1 MKQTLSLI
9 KKFVD
14 VDISPQEI
22 ANILTLSGMEVES
35 IENETPSFEGV
46 VSAEMKEV
54 EKHPSADK
62 LSIAKVYDGEN
73 DYTIVCGA
81 SNCRKG
87 IKVAL
92 ARIGSQLTDEDK
104 KKWKIKKTKLRG
116 VESEGMLCAAEE
128 LCLTEKSEGILELEN
143 DIEIGKDLSFLSDP
157 IFDISL
163 TPNLGHCLSTL
174 GISRELCAL
183 LNKEIHI
190 PTFEL
195 KESDKPASK
204 EIEISLNTE
213 KCQRYACRII
223 EDVKIVES
231 PFWLKKDLESCGYR
245 PINAVVDVINY
256 AMILFGQPMHAF
268 DYDKISGKTISVQKT
283 KKNVSLLTLD
293 GEIREIPIDSLIIS
307 DKDSPIAIAGI
318 MGGQSSAISDN
329 TNKILIESAYF
340 DPITIR
346 RTSKNLNLRS
356 ESSIR
361 FEKGTDPN
369 MVLYVLDFATN
380 LINSICGGNILNG
393 YVDKKSDSFS
403 PKKISIRLKKL
414 NNIIGKEFS
423 INEVES
429 IFKRLGFSS
438 KEQETQALLVT
449 VPFYRHDIEQEIDL
463 IEEVIRIY
471 GYNNIE
477 KKQSFFNF
485 SDMPFAP
492 LYELESKLRNYALQ
506 EGMQEFVT
514 CDLIS
519 PEMIETLSKAYKKD
533 VIEVIHAKS
542 KEQSVLRPT
551 LLCNFLEIIKFNNDH
566 KNFDIAAF
574 EIGRVHF
581 KENDKFLEQPVISLV
596 MSGKNHSQHWQDKPK
611 NIDFYDLKGSIE
623 NIFSQF
629 KINKVE
635 FNNSQY
641 EDFHPYIQAN
651 ISIENTNVGVI
662 AEVHPQLLSKY
673 SIKEKVYFA
682 EINTSVLIEK
692 IKDKIKINDI
702 CPYPSTERDLTLT
715 IPKDLKAT
723 EILKYINNVKSKLL
737 EKVNIIDLYKDENI
751 NIDTQNITLRFT
763 YTDTSKTI
771 SFEQA
776 EKEHERI
783 TKEIK
788 EKLKDFL
795 KNTNTSS

>member
-14 VDISPQEI
+14 VDISSTEI

-46 VSAEMKEV
+46 VSAEIKEV
-54 EKHPSADK
+54 EKHPSADR
-62 LSIAKVYDGEN
+62 LSIAKVYDGEK
-73 DYTIVCGA
+73 DYSIVCGA

-92 ARIGSQLTDEDK
+92 AKIGAQLTDENN
-104 KKWKIKKTKLRG
+104 KKWKIKRSKLRG
-116 VESEGMLCAAEE
+116 IESEGMLCASEE
-128 LCLTEKSEGILELEN
+128 LCLSEKSEGILELED

-163 TPNLGHCLSTL
+163 TPNLGHCLSSL
-174 GISRELCAL
+174 GIARELAAL
-183 LNKEIHI
+183 LDKEIHM
-190 PTFEL
+190 PSFQL
-195 KESDKPASK
+195 KESDKPANK
-204 EIEISLNTE
+204 EIDISLNTE

-223 EDVKIVES
+223 EGIKIIES

-245 PINAVVDVINY
+245 PINAVVDSINY
-256 AMILFGQPMHAF
+256 AMLLFGQPMHAF
-268 DYDKISGKTISVQKT
+268 DYDKISGKTISIQKT
-283 KKNVSLLTLD
+283 KKNISLLTLD
-293 GEIREIPIDSLIIS
+293 GEIREVPIDSLIIS
-307 DKDSPIAIAGI
+307 DKESPIAIAGI
-318 MGGQSSAISDN
+318 MGGQSSAISDG
-329 TNKILIESAYF
+329 TTKILIESAYF

-369 MVLYVLDFATN
+369 IVIYALDFATH
-380 LINSICGGNILNG
+380 LINSICGGTILNG
-393 YVDKKSDSFS
+393 AVDAKLENFP

-414 NNIIGKEFS
+414 NSIIGKEFS
-423 INEVES
+423 LNEVES

-438 KEQETQALLVT
+438 KEQELQSLLVT
-449 VPFYRHDIEQEIDL
+449 VPYYRHDIEQEIDL
-463 IEEVIRIY
+463 IEEIIRIY

-477 KKQSFFNF
+477 KKQSFFKF

-519 PEMIETLSKAYKKD
+519 PEMISTLSKEYKKD

-542 KEQSVLRPT
+542 KEQSMLRPT
-551 LLCNFLEIIKFNNDH
+551 LLCNFLEVIKFNNDH
-566 KNFDIAAF
+566 RNFNISAF

-581 KENDKFLEQPVISLV
+581 KDNDKFLEQPVISFV
-596 MSGKNHSQHWQDKPK
+596 MSGKNHSLHWQDKPK
-611 NIDFYDLKGSIE
+611 NIDFFDLKGSIE
-623 NIFSQF
+623 NIFSQL
-629 KINKVE
+629 KIKKVE

-651 ISIENTNVGVI
+651 ISVDNANVGVI

-673 SIKEKVYFA
+673 DIKEKVYFA
-682 EINTSVLIEK
+682 EISTSFLIEK
-692 IKDKIKINDI
+692 MKDKIKINEI
-702 CPYPSTERDLTLT
+702 CPYPSSERDLTIT
-715 IPKDLKAT
+715 IPKDLKSN
-723 EILKYINNVKSKLL
+723 EILKFIHNFKSKLL
-737 EKVNIIDLYKDENI
+737 EKVKIIDLYKDESA
-751 NIDTQNITLRFT
+751 DTQNLTLRFT

-788 EKLKDFL
+788 DFL